1 MTQRSPQQQKSLEVY
16 CRGLADGLNA
26 VGYDFTDGKVIRL
39 PVAFTQENVK
49 EYMFKKV
56 MASLYPDK
64 ERKDGTF
71 STTDLDTKEIQKV
84 YENLNLFT
92 SEKFGVG
99 MTWPSREDL

>member
-1 MTQRSPQQQKSLEVY
+1 MTQRSPQQQKALEVY

-56 MASLYPDK
+56 MVSLFPDY
-64 ERKDGTF
+64 D
-71 STTDLDTKEIQKV
+71 STTQLSTIEIQQV

-99 MTWPSREDL
+99 LTWPTKEEL